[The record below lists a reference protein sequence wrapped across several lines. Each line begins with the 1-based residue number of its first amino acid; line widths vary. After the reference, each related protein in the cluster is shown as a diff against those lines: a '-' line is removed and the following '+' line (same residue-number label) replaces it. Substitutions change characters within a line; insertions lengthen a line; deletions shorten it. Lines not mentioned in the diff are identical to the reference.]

1 MAGNSNDFSF
11 LPILWVAEWIL
22 CGMAK
27 SLSYIQLEGQSWP
40 HPCIIQAGG
49 AGPWPGDSVLP
60 LRASHPA
67 VARLASMHDT
77 SGQYPMMAKE
87 KAAPLKA

>member
-1 MAGNSNDFSF
+1 MDPLRYGQVAQLHPAGRSKLAS
-11 LPILWVAEWIL
+11 PT
-22 CGMAK
+22 
-27 SLSYIQLEGQSWP
+27 LSDRLVVLARGQ
-40 HPCIIQAGG
+40 
-49 AGPWPGDSVLP
+49 GDSVLT